1 MTAQHVKLNKSQ
13 ASALARTTTKS
24 ASIRYLLALG
34 WTRRQVAD
42 KVGVIYQFV
51 RNVEMTKVK
60 NPTK

>member
-1 MTAQHVKLNKSQ
+1 MTSKNVKLSKAQ
-13 ASALARTTTKS
+13 LAAFGRCTTKS